1 MSNNYIVVRQFLSSD
16 IKRVMEIERASIKEI
31 TPLSHLS
38 RYYEIPPWGFIVAE
52 IDGIVIG
59 YIVTNIKDVNGRKEG
74 HVLAIAV
81 DPAYSRKGVGT
92 QLLSNMEKILKDMG
106 IDEIGLEV
114 KVSNINA
121 RRFYK
126 HLGFK
131 ESRILKGYYRMRG
144 YTEDAVLMV
153 KRLF

>member
-1 MSNNYIVVRQFLSSD
+1 MSNNFIVVRQFLPSD

-59 YIVTNIKDVNGRKEG
+59 YIITSIKDINRRKEG
-74 HVLAIAV
+74 HLLAIAI
-81 DPAYSRKGVGT
+81 DPAYRRKGVGT
-92 QLLSNMEKILKDMG
+92 KLLSNMEKILRDME
-106 IDEIGLEV
+106 INKIGLEV
-114 KVSNINA
+114 KVNNIDA

-131 ESRILKGYYRMRG
+131 ESRILKGYYKMRG

-153 KRLF
+153 KNIF